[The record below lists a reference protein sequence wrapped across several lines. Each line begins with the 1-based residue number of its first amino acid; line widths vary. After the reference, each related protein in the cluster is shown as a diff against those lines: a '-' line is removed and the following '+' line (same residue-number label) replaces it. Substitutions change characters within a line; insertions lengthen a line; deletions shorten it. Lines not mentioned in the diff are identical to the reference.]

1 MINAAINLE
10 QSETY
15 NRAFGAIVGLAIGD
29 ALGMPTQSM
38 SAQSIRRFYGGPI
51 TKLMDAVSQQP
62 IAPNMK
68 AGSVTDDTEQAFL
81 LAERIIADNG
91 NIDNNKYAQNLLDW
105 EDAMREKGS
114 LDLLGPSTKSALKAL
129 VNGVIPEETGKF
141 GTTNGGAMRAT
152 PIGIAFKPGESL
164 AKAAR
169 KSCLI
174 THNTTQG
181 IESTTLVAAA
191 VSLGIEGCENP
202 LKEAI
207 KFVKL
212 LPKYGNWSAK
222 ASVISRVEFFTK
234 KAEELSCLSVSDDD
248 FAEMLQNDCGTSV
261 EANESVAAAFAIATR
276 FANEPTKAA
285 CFAASIGGDTD
296 TIAAMCSA
304 MLGSQYGLQVFD
316 EKIRERVLENLRV
329 DHCYDVEKIV
339 YALCLIRKNQK
350 IEKSREYAAQ
360 QLSEAIAMYESNISL
375 NEKASLVVP
384 QVISLGQIIVDV
396 TMKVSSVPKPGEDI
410 FANSYSMSAG
420 ASYNM
425 LFAASQMGAKAQWA
439 GVLGEGYFANIISKA
454 LNEARIS
461 HIGTKNSMLDSG
473 FCIALTDK
481 SAERT
486 FISTKGAETS
496 GDEHAFDFVN
506 PNPEDVVYI
515 SGYTFVSPIKR
526 ALLRFMLRTSGLC
539 GLSSSALES
548 SFDKHKRRFT
558 AIFDASPMIANILD
572 EDLKA
577 LIDYAPIWLCN
588 AREAEILA
596 KRLNAWGNDEIE
608 DDCSEDADESKD
620 ADSKNFNDETNNQL
634 TKRKIERLQRALR
647 APLIVH
653 AGSHGAWV
661 CDLGKEAEHIK
672 GFQVKAVDTNGA
684 GDAHTGVLAACIG
697 YKMTLKQA
705 VLCANAAA
713 AIAVTKYGPATCP
726 TKKVIEDFIKTN
738 VY

>member
-1 MINAAINLE
+1 
-10 QSETY
+10 
-15 NRAFGAIVGLAIGD
+15 
-29 ALGMPTQSM
+29 
-38 SAQSIRRFYGGPI
+38 
-51 TKLMDAVSQQP
+51 
-62 IAPNMK
+62 
-68 AGSVTDDTEQAFL
+68 
-81 LAERIIADNG
+81 
-91 NIDNNKYAQNLLDW
+91 
-105 EDAMREKGS
+105 
-114 LDLLGPSTKSALKAL
+114 
-129 VNGVIPEETGKF
+129 
-141 GTTNGGAMRAT
+141 
-152 PIGIAFKPGESL
+152 
-164 AKAAR
+164 
-169 KSCLI
+169 
-174 THNTTQG
+174 
-181 IESTTLVAAA
+181 
-191 VSLGIEGCENP
+191 
-202 LKEAI
+202 
-207 KFVKL
+207 
-212 LPKYGNWSAK
+212 
-222 ASVISRVEFFTK
+222 
-234 KAEELSCLSVSDDD
+234 
-248 FAEMLQNDCGTSV
+248 
-261 EANESVAAAFAIATR
+261 
-276 FANEPTKAA
+276 
-285 CFAASIGGDTD
+285 
-296 TIAAMCSA
+296 
-304 MLGSQYGLQVFD
+304 
-316 EKIRERVLENLRV
+316 
-329 DHCYDVEKIV
+329 
-339 YALCLIRKNQK
+339 
-350 IEKSREYAAQ
+350 
-360 QLSEAIAMYESNISL
+360 MYESNISL

-454 LNEARIS
+454 LNEAHIS

-496 GDEHAFDFVN
+496 GDEHAFDLVN
-506 PNPEDVVYI
+506 PNPQDVVYI

-596 KRLNAWGNDEIE
+596 RRINAWGDCKSEGAANEI
-608 DDCSEDADESKD
+608 
-620 ADSKNFNDETNNQL
+620 FTDETNNQL
-634 TKRKIERLQRALR
+634 TKQKIELLQRALQ
-647 APLIVH
+647 APLVVH
-653 AGSHGAWV
+653 TGSDGAWV

-684 GDAHTGVLAACIG
+684 GDAHTGVLAASIG

-705 VLCANAAA
+705 VLYANAAA

-726 TKKVIEDFIKTN
+726 TKKEIEDFIKTN

>member
-1 MINAAINLE
+1 
-10 QSETY
+10 
-15 NRAFGAIVGLAIGD
+15 
-29 ALGMPTQSM
+29 
-38 SAQSIRRFYGGPI
+38 
-51 TKLMDAVSQQP
+51 
-62 IAPNMK
+62 
-68 AGSVTDDTEQAFL
+68 
-81 LAERIIADNG
+81 
-91 NIDNNKYAQNLLDW
+91 
-105 EDAMREKGS
+105 
-114 LDLLGPSTKSALKAL
+114 
-129 VNGVIPEETGKF
+129 
-141 GTTNGGAMRAT
+141 
-152 PIGIAFKPGESL
+152 
-164 AKAAR
+164 
-169 KSCLI
+169 
-174 THNTTQG
+174 
-181 IESTTLVAAA
+181 
-191 VSLGIEGCENP
+191 
-202 LKEAI
+202 
-207 KFVKL
+207 
-212 LPKYGNWSAK
+212 
-222 ASVISRVEFFTK
+222 
-234 KAEELSCLSVSDDD
+234 
-248 FAEMLQNDCGTSV
+248 
-261 EANESVAAAFAIATR
+261 
-276 FANEPTKAA
+276 
-285 CFAASIGGDTD
+285 
-296 TIAAMCSA
+296 
-304 MLGSQYGLQVFD
+304 
-316 EKIRERVLENLRV
+316 
-329 DHCYDVEKIV
+329 
-339 YALCLIRKNQK
+339 
-350 IEKSREYAAQ
+350 
-360 QLSEAIAMYESNISL
+360 MYKSNISL

-396 TMKVSSVPKPGEDI
+396 TMKVNSVPKPGEDI

-439 GVLGEGYFANIISKA
+439 GVLGEGYFANIISKD
-454 LNEARIS
+454 LNEAHIS

-496 GDEHAFDFVN
+496 GDEHAFDLVN
-506 PNPEDVVYI
+506 PNPQDVVYI

-539 GLSSSALES
+539 GLGSSALES

-558 AIFDASPMIANILD
+558 AIFDASPMIANISD

-596 KRLNAWGNDEIE
+596 KRLNAWNDAKCNECASDGVSE
-608 DDCSEDADESKD
+608 VASEGASEDAIC
-620 ADSKNFNDETNNQL
+620 ATNNQL
-634 TKRKIERLQRALR
+634 TKYKIERLQRVLK

-653 AGSHGAWV
+653 AGSCGAWV

-705 VLCANAAA
+705 VLYANAAA

-726 TKKVIEDFIKTN
+726 TKKEIEDFIKTN

>member
-10 QSETY
+10 QNETY

-51 TKLMDAVSQQP
+51 TRLMDAVSQQP

-129 VNGVIPEETGKF
+129 VNGVSPEETGKF

-164 AKAAR
+164 ANAAR

-181 IESTTLVAAA
+181 IESTTLIAAA

-207 KFVKL
+207 KFVKS

-234 KAEELSCLSVSDDD
+234 KAEELSCLSASDDD

-296 TIAAMCSA
+296 TISAMCSA
-304 MLGSQYGLQVFD
+304 MLGSKYGLQVFD
-316 EKIRERVLENLRV
+316 AKIRERVLENLRV

-350 IEKSREYAAQ
+350 IEKSREYSAQ
-360 QLSEAIAMYESNISL
+360 QLSEAIAMYKSNISL

-396 TMKVSSVPKPGEDI
+396 TMKVNSVPKPGEDI

-454 LNEARIS
+454 LNEAHIS

-496 GDEHAFDFVN
+496 GDEHAFDLVN
-506 PNPEDVVYI
+506 PNPQDVVYI

-539 GLSSSALES
+539 GLGSSGLGSNGLGSSGLES

-558 AIFDASPMIANILD
+558 ALFDASPMIANISD

-596 KRLNAWGNDEIE
+596 KRLNAWGNGEIE
-608 DDCSEDADESKD
+608 DDGSEDADESKD
-620 ADSKNFNDETNNQL
+620 ADSKNFTDATNNQL
-634 TKRKIERLQRALR
+634 TKYRIERLQRALK

-653 AGSHGAWV
+653 AGSCGAWV

-672 GFQVKAVDTNGA
+672 GFQVKAVDTN
-684 GDAHTGVLAACIG
+684 
-697 YKMTLKQA
+697 
-705 VLCANAAA
+705 
-713 AIAVTKYGPATCP
+713 
-726 TKKVIEDFIKTN
+726 
-738 VY
+738 

>member
-1 MINAAINLE
+1 
-10 QSETY
+10 
-15 NRAFGAIVGLAIGD
+15 
-29 ALGMPTQSM
+29 
-38 SAQSIRRFYGGPI
+38 
-51 TKLMDAVSQQP
+51 
-62 IAPNMK
+62 
-68 AGSVTDDTEQAFL
+68 
-81 LAERIIADNG
+81 
-91 NIDNNKYAQNLLDW
+91 
-105 EDAMREKGS
+105 
-114 LDLLGPSTKSALKAL
+114 
-129 VNGVIPEETGKF
+129 
-141 GTTNGGAMRAT
+141 
-152 PIGIAFKPGESL
+152 
-164 AKAAR
+164 
-169 KSCLI
+169 
-174 THNTTQG
+174 
-181 IESTTLVAAA
+181 
-191 VSLGIEGCENP
+191 
-202 LKEAI
+202 
-207 KFVKL
+207 
-212 LPKYGNWSAK
+212 
-222 ASVISRVEFFTK
+222 
-234 KAEELSCLSVSDDD
+234 
-248 FAEMLQNDCGTSV
+248 
-261 EANESVAAAFAIATR
+261 
-276 FANEPTKAA
+276 
-285 CFAASIGGDTD
+285 
-296 TIAAMCSA
+296 
-304 MLGSQYGLQVFD
+304 
-316 EKIRERVLENLRV
+316 
-329 DHCYDVEKIV
+329 
-339 YALCLIRKNQK
+339 
-350 IEKSREYAAQ
+350 
-360 QLSEAIAMYESNISL
+360 MYKSNISL

-454 LNEARIS
+454 LNEAHIS

-496 GDEHAFDFVN
+496 GDEHAFDLVN
-506 PNPEDVVYI
+506 PNPQDVVYI

-539 GLSSSALES
+539 GLGSSGLGSNGLGSNGLGSSALES

-558 AIFDASPMIANILD
+558 AIFDASPMIANISD

-596 KRLNAWGNDEIE
+596 KRLNAWGNGEIE
-608 DDCSEDADESKD
+608 DDGSEDADESKD
-620 ADSKNFNDETNNQL
+620 ADNKNFTDETNNQL
-634 TKRKIERLQRALR
+634 TKYKIERLQRALK

-653 AGSHGAWV
+653 AGSCGAWV

-684 GDAHTGVLAACIG
+684 GDAHTGVLAASIG

-705 VLCANAAA
+705 VLYANAAA

-726 TKKVIEDFIKTN
+726 TKKEIEDFIKTN

>member
-1 MINAAINLE
+1 
-10 QSETY
+10 
-15 NRAFGAIVGLAIGD
+15 
-29 ALGMPTQSM
+29 
-38 SAQSIRRFYGGPI
+38 
-51 TKLMDAVSQQP
+51 
-62 IAPNMK
+62 
-68 AGSVTDDTEQAFL
+68 
-81 LAERIIADNG
+81 
-91 NIDNNKYAQNLLDW
+91 
-105 EDAMREKGS
+105 MRES
-114 LDLLGPSTKSALKAL
+114 NL
-129 VNGVIPEETGKF
+129 N
-141 GTTNGGAMRAT
+141 
-152 PIGIAFKPGESL
+152 
-164 AKAAR
+164 
-169 KSCLI
+169 
-174 THNTTQG
+174 
-181 IESTTLVAAA
+181 
-191 VSLGIEGCENP
+191 
-202 LKEAI
+202 
-207 KFVKL
+207 
-212 LPKYGNWSAK
+212 
-222 ASVISRVEFFTK
+222 
-234 KAEELSCLSVSDDD
+234 LS
-248 FAEMLQNDCGTSV
+248 N
-261 EANESVAAAFAIATR
+261 
-276 FANEPTKAA
+276 
-285 CFAASIGGDTD
+285 
-296 TIAAMCSA
+296 
-304 MLGSQYGLQVFD
+304 
-316 EKIRERVLENLRV
+316 
-329 DHCYDVEKIV
+329 
-339 YALCLIRKNQK
+339 
-350 IEKSREYAAQ
+350 
-360 QLSEAIAMYESNISL
+360 
-375 NEKASLVVP
+375 KASLIAP
-384 QVISLGQIIVDV
+384 RIISLGQIIVDV

-454 LNEARIS
+454 LNEAHIS

-548 SFDKHKRRFT
+548 SFDQHKCRFT

-620 ADSKNFNDETNNQL
+620 ADSKNFNDEINNQL
-634 TKRKIERLQRALR
+634 TKRKIERLQRVLK

-653 AGSHGAWV
+653 AGSCGAWV
-661 CDLGKEAEHIK
+661 CDLGEEAEHIK

-697 YKMTLKQA
+697 YKMTLEQA